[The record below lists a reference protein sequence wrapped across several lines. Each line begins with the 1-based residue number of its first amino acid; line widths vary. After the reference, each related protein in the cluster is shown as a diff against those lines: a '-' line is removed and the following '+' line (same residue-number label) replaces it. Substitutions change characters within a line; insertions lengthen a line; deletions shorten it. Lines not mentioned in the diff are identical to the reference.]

1 MKLKPKSVA
10 EVMAVTDMSDLY
22 PGLSYMVK
30 AIKKIYPII
39 KDEISLLKLDY
50 ANLDKKDIPQL
61 FTSIMDAADK
71 ISNDENRFKIKLV
84 DDEYVIQKYRFHEFD
99 ESTLYGVS
107 ISFLPE
113 LRNYN
118 QDLHD
123 LFCAC
128 LSVLVEKNV
137 PLIDPEIYDM
147 DMELE
152 MIQDTLSSERAE
164 ENEHLAEELDSF
176 ILYKDEYRKI
186 LRIPISVEKIEE
198 MIELKTIPESLKDGF
213 SALLPYLYSI
223 SLSNHDMHEIS
234 RTAVAAHAKA
244 QDIDEEGLF
253 SDGNPVELLQMFRIL
268 WFSDSTYIDYL
279 CDWLGESSGNF
290 GELLPMNCKDCH
302 TAEEFKSVDTEFDD
316 MYGTLCEDLAEVMS
330 QMKDLTEDIIEYL
343 TKCKKRKKF
352 LSQPTYSLFTA
363 EEVTEPIT

>member
-1 MKLKPKSVA
+1 MKLKPKSAA
-10 EVMAVTDMSDLY
+10 EIMSVTDMSDLY

-30 AIKKIYPII
+30 AIKKIYPIL
-39 KDEISLLKLDY
+39 KDELGLFKFNSVKL
-50 ANLDKKDIPQL
+50 NKKDIPLL
-61 FTSIMDAADK
+61 FTSVMDAADK
-71 ISNDENRFKIKLV
+71 ISNDENRFKVKLV
-84 DDEYVIQKYRFHEFD
+84 DDEYVIQKYRFHEFN

-128 LSVLVEKNV
+128 LSILVEKKV

-147 DMELE
+147 DIELQVIE
-152 MIQDTLSSERAE
+152 DTLSCDGVE
-164 ENEHLAEELDSF
+164 EKEHLAEELDSF
-176 ILYKDEYRKI
+176 NLYKNEYRKF
-186 LRIPISVEKIEE
+186 LRVPESIGKIKD
-198 MIELKTIPESLKDGF
+198 MIELETIPESLKDSF
-213 SALLPYLYSI
+213 SALLPYLRSI
-223 SLSNHDMHEIS
+223 KTSDHDMHEIS
-234 RTAVAAHAKA
+234 NTAVAAHAKS
-244 QDIDEEGLF
+244 QDTDEEGLF
-253 SDGNPVELLQMFRIL
+253 SYGNPVELLQMFRIL
-268 WFSDSTYIDYL
+268 WFSDGTYINYL
-279 CDWLGESSGNF
+279 RDWLGESSGNF

-352 LSQPTYSLFTA
+352 LSQPTYSLFTV
-363 EEVTEPIT
+363 EEVTDPIT

>member
-1 MKLKPKSVA
+1 MKLKPKPVA

-30 AIKKIYPII
+30 AIKKIYPIL
-39 KDEISLLKLDY
+39 KDELSLFKLDSIKL
-50 ANLDKKDIPQL
+50 NKKNIPLL
-61 FTSIMDAADK
+61 FALIMDAADN

-84 DDEYVIQKYRFHEFD
+84 DGEYVIQKYRFHEFD

-118 QDLHD
+118 EDLHD

-128 LSVLVEKNV
+128 LSVLVEKRV
-137 PLIDPEIYDM
+137 PLIDPEVYDM

-152 MIQDTLSSERAE
+152 IIQDTLSSEGVE
-164 ENEHLAEELDSF
+164 GKEHLAEELDSF
-176 ILYKDEYRKI
+176 SLYKDEYRKM
-186 LRIPISVEKIEE
+186 LRVPISVEKIKE
-198 MIELKTIPESLKDGF
+198 MIELETIPESLKDSF
-213 SALLPYLYSI
+213 SALLPYLRSI
-223 SLSNHDMHEIS
+223 KTSDHDMHEIS
-234 RTAVAAHAKA
+234 RTAVAAHAEF
-244 QDIDEEGLF
+244 QDTDEEGLF

-268 WFSDSTYIDYL
+268 WFSDPLYVDYL
-279 CDWLGESSGNF
+279 CEWLGDSSGNF
-290 GELLPMNCKDCH
+290 GELLPMSCKDCH
-302 TAEEFKSVDTEFDD
+302 TAEDFNLVDTEFDD
-316 MYGTLCEDLAEVMS
+316 MYGILCEDLAEVMS

-352 LSQPTYSLFTA
+352 LSQPTYSLFTV